1 MRLISYRLLKIHWNT
16 AKRRKISKGGH
27 DHLQWEDV
35 SYLDRSLNLCGFCWY
50 ILLDLNDINWRYQCW
65 IEFTDCIYCGIIRT
79 LSGSIFLIPTHQKS
93 CIYNNHQI
101 KCKISSLII
110 KKIHEILW
118 KSIYPQ
124 KLAPK
129 IGNDSTVS
137 VKLLWLWFYERC
149 ENMVIWIGYIKEDC
163 K

>member
-16 AKRRKISKGGH
+16 AKRRKILKGGH

-35 SYLDRSLNLCGFCWY
+35 SYLDLSLNLCSFCWY

-110 KKIHEILW
+110 KINPW
-118 KSIYPQ
+118 
-124 KLAPK
+124 
-129 IGNDSTVS
+129 NS
-137 VKLLWLWFYERC
+137 VKKYLSTKISPQIWQWFHSKR
-149 ENMVIWIGYIKEDC
+149 
-163 K
+163 